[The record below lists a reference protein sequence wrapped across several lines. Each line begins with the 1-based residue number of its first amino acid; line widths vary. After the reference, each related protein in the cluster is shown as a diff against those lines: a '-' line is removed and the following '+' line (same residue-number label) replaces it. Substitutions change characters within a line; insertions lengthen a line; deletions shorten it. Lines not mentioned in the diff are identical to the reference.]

1 MLYIS
6 EGTPC
11 KVLTNVTVSPNGI
24 MIAIEFQQM
33 KWKCFFWVSANLQS
47 KVIQNFLKKS
57 LERPVIT

>member
-6 EGTPC
+6 EDTPC
-11 KVLTNVTVSPNGI
+11 KVLANVTVSPNGI

-33 KWKCFFWVSANLQS
+33 KWKWFFWVSTNLQS